1 MGFSIARI
9 FLLVSPF
16 TFLAVMVFS
25 VAPGTLIADSL
36 DITIG
41 EANKACLKCH
51 EKQNRALYMEWERS
65 RHAQSGVG
73 CVDCHEADASD
84 VDAWKHAGTYV
95 SVLVT
100 PKDCSA
106 CHNRQYE
113 EFNTSHHAKAGEI
126 LASLDNV
133 LAEKVAGLP
142 DNRAD
147 AVNGCWQCHG
157 SIIKYQRNETGDVLK
172 DEKGRPV
179 LDPDSWPNS
188 GMGRL
193 NPDGSKG
200 SCHACHSRHAFE
212 AKLARNPEN
221 CGKCHMGPDHPQIEI
236 YEESKHGIAFHA
248 SKDHM
253 TLDGESWILGK
264 VYSAA
269 PSCSTCHISG
279 YMTPKGEVTGNTH
292 DVGDRI
298 SRTLRPVI
306 SSKLNR
312 DTYGDGFRE
321 DFPQTRELPAIGDTL
336 PTWEKFVDDGQLVT
350 GAVARTVKQ
359 IATLEERREALQ
371 AVFKNYKK
379 SM

>member
-1 MGFSIARI
+1 MSRKTTMDQLCVCLAAWM
-9 FLLVSPF
+9 LLLCGQAHAAEVK
-16 TFLAVMVFS
+16 LAPSEWGIEEGKECV
-25 VAPGTLIADSL
+25 
-36 DITIG
+36 
-41 EANKACLKCH
+41 KCH
-51 EKQNRALYMEWERS
+51 TKTSAGLAEQWRES
-65 RHAQSGVG
+65 RHARVG
-73 CVDCHEADASD
+73 MNCLDCHQADASD
-84 VDAWKHAGTYV
+84 VDAIEHEGFTIATIV
-95 SVLVT
+95 S
-100 PKDCSA
+100 PKDCGR
-106 CHNRQYE
+106 CHVVETEQNSSSVHANAVGIIANRMPVM
-113 EFNTSHHAKAGEI
+113 AGN
-126 LASLDNV
+126 LAGD
-133 LAEKVAGLP
+133 AIVAT
-142 DNRAD
+142 
-147 AVNGCWQCHG
+147 GCAQCHG
-157 SIIKYQRNETGDVLK
+157 SVVKVNGD
-172 DEKGRPV
+172 GT
-179 LDPDSWPNS
+179 LDKNTWPNS
-188 GMGRL
+188 GIGRF

-200 SCHACHSRHAFE
+200 SCHAFHSRHAFE

-221 CGKCHMGPDHPQIEI
+221 CCKCHMRPHHPQIEL

-253 TLDGESWILGK
+253 ALDGESWILGK
-264 VYSAA
+264 VYYAA

-336 PTWEKFVDDGQLVT
+336 PTREKFVDDGQLVT

-371 AVFKNYKK
+371 AVF
-379 SM
+379 